1 MRLLRQGWD
10 WRHFDVVLA
19 ASGGPKWLVLSA
31 IDRLL
36 VQILKDSPLQGP
48 RHLLGSSS
56 GAWRFAAYCM
66 ENPQDALRRLE
77 HAYIDANWDHSQTM
91 DERAASG
98 RGILEAYVGDRPGDA
113 LIQDNF
119 RLHVV
124 TSHCKHLLSKDHP
137 MPQIAG
143 LLIAAVLTAWNRASL
158 GIVVERALFS
168 DPRTALPSELA
179 DVPGKSYPLREDNL
193 KRVLMASGAIPLVLP
208 AVRGVPG
215 GPPGKGTLRD
225 GGLVDYHFDHVILR
239 PQGLVLYFHF
249 APAMMPSFLERAH
262 VNRRFDPEVT
272 RRMVFIHPSPEW
284 VATLPGGRLPNRT
297 DAQRY
302 SQRQRRWRWH
312 EAAARSEELAA
323 CLERALEYQRPL
335 ELTASR

>member
-31 IDRLL
+31 LDRLL
-36 VQILKDSPLQGP
+36 VQTFKDHPTPGA

-56 GAWRFAAYCM
+56 GAWRFSAYCM
-66 ENPQDALRRLE
+66 ENPEEALRRLE

-91 DERAASG
+91 AERAASG
-98 RGILEAYVGDRPGDA
+98 RGILEAYVGDGAAAAFAQDA
-113 LIQDNF
+113 F

-124 TSHCKHLLSKDHP
+124 TAHTKHLLSKDHP

-143 LLIAAVLTAWNRASL
+143 LLIAAVLTAWRRSSM
-158 GIVVERALFS
+158 GWIVERALFS
-168 DPRTALPSELA
+168 DPRTPLPSELA
-179 DVPGKSYPLREDNL
+179 DVPGQRWPLREDNL

-208 AVRGVPG
+208 AVRRVEG
-215 GPPGKGTLRD
+215 GPPGGTLRD
-225 GGLVDYHFDHVILR
+225 GGLVDYHFDHVLLQ

-249 APAMMPSFLERAH
+249 APAMMPSWLERAH

-284 VATLPGGRLPNRT
+284 VARLPGGRLPNRT
-297 DAQRY
+297 DAQRF

-312 EAAARSEELAA
+312 EAAARSQDLADGLA
-323 CLERALEYQRPL
+323 QAIEMERPR
-335 ELTASR
+335 ELTSSR

>member
-1 MRLLRQGWD
+1 MRLLREGWD

-36 VQILKDSPLQGP
+36 VEVLKQHPLAGP

-66 ENPQDALRRLE
+66 ENPQEALRRLE

-91 DERAASG
+91 NERAASG
-98 RGILEAYVGDRPGDA
+98 RGILDAYVSEGA
-113 LIQDNF
+113 LSQEPF

-124 TSHCKHLLSKDHP
+124 TAHCRHLLSKDHP

-143 LLIAAVLTAWNRASL
+143 LLIAAVLTAWKRSSMGL
-158 GIVVERALFS
+158 IVERALFS
-168 DPRTALPSELA
+168 DPRTPLPSELS
-179 DVPGKSYPLREDNL
+179 DVPGKRYPLREDNL
-193 KRVLMASGAIPLVLP
+193 RRVLMASGAIPLVLP

-215 GPPGKGTLRD
+215 GPAGKGTLRD
-225 GGLVDYHFDHVILR
+225 GGLVDYHFDHVLLQPR
-239 PQGLVLYFHF
+239 GLVLYFHF
-249 APAMMPSFLERAH
+249 SPAMMPSWLERAH
-262 VNRRFDPEVT
+262 VNRRFNPEVT

-284 VATLPGGRLPNRT
+284 VATLPGGKLPNRT

-312 EAAARSEELAA
+312 EAAARSEELAE
-323 CLERALEYQRPL
+323 CLERALEAQRPL
-335 ELTASR
+335 ELTSAG